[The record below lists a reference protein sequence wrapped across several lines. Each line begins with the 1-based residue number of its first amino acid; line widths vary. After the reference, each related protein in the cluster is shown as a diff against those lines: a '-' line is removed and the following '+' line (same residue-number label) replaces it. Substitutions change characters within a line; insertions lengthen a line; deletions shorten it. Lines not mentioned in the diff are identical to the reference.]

1 MESMA
6 INDPYYETEAAFLI
20 LEKFEINAT
29 DKNPKNQITL
39 MQIESCLK
47 LSCLSSMEILCSGR
61 DFGIN
66 LIFNFMRMNL
76 YK

>member
-39 MQIESCLK
+39 MQVESCLK
-47 LSCLSSMEILCSGR
+47 TELSV
-61 DFGIN
+61 
-66 LIFNFMRMNL
+66 FNGDPMQ
-76 YK
+76 